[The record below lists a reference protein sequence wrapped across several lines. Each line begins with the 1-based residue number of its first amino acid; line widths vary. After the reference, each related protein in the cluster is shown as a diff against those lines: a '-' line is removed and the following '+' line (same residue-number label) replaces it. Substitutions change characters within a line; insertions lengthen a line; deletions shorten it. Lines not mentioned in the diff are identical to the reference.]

1 MPIASR
7 TVRDLLRCAMSDLTG
22 RMLAG
27 ALAGF
32 VATAPMSAFMWVW
45 HHCLPWNQQEP
56 LAPEQI
62 TLNALDAMEL
72 DDDLDRRQVAALTAL
87 NHFGYGAAMGSIYG
101 ALTSARRPALPLL
114 SGIEYGLFVWGISYL
129 GLLPSLGLYRAAF
142 REPAERNWLMLTA
155 HIVWGG
161 SLGLLTEISRQ
172 PARSVDAT

>member
-1 MPIASR
+1 MNQLA
-7 TVRDLLRCAMSDLTG
+7 G

-32 VATAPMSAFMWVW
+32 VATAA
-45 HHCLPWNQQEP
+45 LPPQ
-56 LAPEQI
+56 QI
-62 TLNALDAMEL
+62 TVNALDAMDV
-72 DDDLDRRQVAALTAL
+72 DDDLGRTQVAALAAL

-101 ALTSARRPALPLL
+101 ALTSARQPTFPVL
-114 SGIEYGLFVWGISYL
+114 SGIEYGLFVWGFSYL

-142 REPAERNWLMLTA
+142 REPAERNLLMLTA

-161 SLGLLTEISRQ
+161 GLGLLTEISRQ